1 MCYHHLGEQI
11 DIHGGGTDLIF
22 PHHENEIAQSEAFTG
37 KQPFVRYWLHNGLL
51 QLGEEKMS
59 KSLGNLITVTDF
71 LKQHEADALR
81 LFVLS
86 SNYRR
91 PVTYTDEAITAA
103 ERGLERLRSAL
114 RPAHG
119 APSPLPA
126 GDSEEGADA
135 GVLAGEAERVRQA
148 FVAAMDDDFNT
159 AQAVAALFDLVTA
172 INRARDEGLGGP
184 GFEAAQATLRE
195 LADVLGLRLE
205 APGIK
210 ADLAAAPFIDLLVQ
224 VRSGLRAAK
233 QWALADQIRTGLAEH
248 GIVLEDGPTETTWRM
263 RG

>member
-51 QLGEEKMS
+51 QLGEQKMS
-59 KSLGNLITVTDF
+59 KSLGNLITVTEF

-86 SNYRR
+86 SHYRR
-91 PVTYTDEAITAA
+91 PITYTDEAIVAA
-103 ERGLERLRSAL
+103 EKGLERLRSAL

-119 APSPLPA
+119 IPPDA
-126 GDSEEGADA
+126 GGSTDT
-135 GVLAGEAERVRQA
+135 GVLADEAARARQA

-159 AQAVAALFDLVTA
+159 AQAVAVLFDLVTA
-172 INRARDEGLGGP
+172 INRARDEGIGGP

-195 LADVLGLRLE
+195 LAGVLGLHLDT
-205 APGIK
+205 PGLK
-210 ADLAAAPFIDLLVQ
+210 ADLAAAPFIELLIEI
-224 VRSGLRAAK
+224 RSELRTVK
-233 QWALADQIRTGLAEH
+233 QWALADKIRTRLGERGVA
-248 GIVLEDGPTETTWRM
+248 LEDGPAGTTWRM
-263 RG
+263 K